1 MPARHAPS
9 ARSLLTWPLLAWA
22 VIAAG
27 LMVTAPPAFA
37 AGHWQTQAEGVSKA
51 MDAAEAAFAKGDV
64 DGAKRTVTEA
74 YFRDFEDSKLE
85 AAIRKYVGAKR
96 AAEIEKSFATLR
108 KAMGASDAAQVKAVA
123 QSLREAVAV
132 EAAKL
137 DQSKVAPEVFEVNQ

>member
-1 MPARHAPS
+1 MPARQFVGRRFV
-9 ARSLLTWPLLAWA
+9 ARCLLAGA
-22 VIAAG
+22 LALAA
-27 LMVTAPPAFA
+27 LPALA
-37 AGHWQTQAEGVSKA
+37 ANGHWQTQADGVIKA

-74 YFRDFEDSKLE
+74 YFQIFEDSKLE

-108 KAMGASDAAQVKAVA
+108 KAMGANDAAQVKAVA
-123 QSLREAVAV
+123 QSLREAVAA

-137 DQSKVAPEVFEVNQ
+137 DESKVAPGVFEVNQ